1 MNMPPILRSRRAP
14 RRPVAGF
21 TLVELMVALLLSLLL
36 AVAILKMQTKTASQS
51 VRIQDTDTRDTQA
64 RAALDLMTRDI
75 TSSGFLFGNLMHTCA
90 ALVTYNSGGPGY
102 FAHHPVDSV
111 SAVTGTKMKF
121 APSIT
126 LNYPAGAV
134 SAVQTDVLVT
144 MASSATTQFTKTD
157 TSVFRGDT
165 SAVLNPLSTGVAPT
179 KATSGFT
186 NGDTAVMQ
194 TPLGGDLPC
203 LRVPISTFTSTT
215 MTSTS
220 GTIMPSGG
228 YSGFVTP
235 MANAGFSTALTNVG
249 IFTSWITDI
258 GTAATSTQQF
268 AVYYIDGSGNFP
280 VLMRGL
286 YSLADDTVISAPQP
300 IAAGVVSLRVSYGVD
315 PTSSGSVTAYEE
327 AAAVTSNKHWSFV
340 RSVRLALVTRTINDD
355 PNADTPGST
364 YPTTI
369 PIGPVSSAWF
379 TSLSVPTSKHRY
391 IVNTTEVGYRNW
403 LWKY

>member
-1 MNMPPILRSRRAP
+1 MNTPPILRSRRAP
-14 RRPVAGF
+14 RRAVAGF

-51 VRIQDTDTRDTQA
+51 VRIADTGTRDTQA
-64 RAALDLMTRDI
+64 RAAMDLITHDI
-75 TSSGFLFGNLMHTCA
+75 TGSGFLFGNLMHTCE

-102 FAHHPVDSV
+102 FAHHPVDAV
-111 SAVTGTKMKF
+111 SAVSGSKMKF

-144 MASSATTQFTKTD
+144 MAPSGTTQFTKPDNT
-157 TSVFRGDT
+157 VFRGDT
-165 SAVLNPLSTGVAPT
+165 ATGANPLSTGIAPT
-179 KATSGFT
+179 KPTTGFT
-186 NGDTAVMQ
+186 AGDTAIMQ
-194 TPLGGDLPC
+194 TPLGGALPC
-203 LRVPISTFTSTT
+203 LRVPISSFTSTT
-215 MTSTS
+215 LTSS
-220 GTIMPSGG
+220 GGTIMPSGG

-249 IFTSWITDI
+249 IFNSWVTDI

-268 AVYYIDGSGNFP
+268 AVYYIDGSGSFP
-280 VLMRGL
+280 VLMRAV
-286 YSLADDTVISAPQP
+286 YSLADDTVVTAPQP
-300 IAAGVVSLRVSYGVD
+300 IAAGVVSLRVSFGVD
-315 PTSSGSVTAYEE
+315 PGLTGAVTAYEE
-327 AAAVTSNKHWSFV
+327 SATVTSSKHWSSV
-340 RSVRLALVTRTINDD
+340 RSVRVALVTRTINDD
-355 PNADTPGST
+355 PNVDNAGVTG
-364 YPTTI
+364 PTTI

-379 TSLSVPTSKHRY
+379 TSLSVPASKHRY